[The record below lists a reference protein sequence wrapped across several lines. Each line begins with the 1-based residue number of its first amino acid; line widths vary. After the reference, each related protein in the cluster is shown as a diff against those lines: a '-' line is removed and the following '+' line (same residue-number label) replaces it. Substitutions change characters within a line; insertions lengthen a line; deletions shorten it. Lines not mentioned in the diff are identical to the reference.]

1 MLLFSLWFEWRLCY
15 IKYNIKIF
23 TVLSNSND
31 QSNTQDGEQQID
43 DDDLDQE
50 IVATT
55 SQAVK
60 QPMQQVVADQLVLSL
75 AELLVVCR

>member
-31 QSNTQDGEQQID
+31 QSNTQDGEQQIN
-43 DDDLDQE
+43 DDDLDQD
-50 IVATT
+50 IV
-55 SQAVK
+55 AVK

-75 AELLVVCR
+75 AALLVVCR